1 MLNIFMVFLAKYLY
15 LFIVLISVLFFFKE
29 KTRRKSILIFSV
41 FILPLTYIVAQ
52 IAGKIYYDSRPFVV
66 EHFTPLISHAAN
78 NGFPSDHSLI
88 SFTLAAII
96 FLFNK
101 KLGFVLFFLGFLV
114 GLSRVYV
121 GIHHPIDVLGS
132 FQICI
137 LVTGI
142 CATIASWK
150 K

>member
-1 MLNIFMVFLAKYLY
+1 MVFLAKYLY

-132 FQICI
+132 FLICI